1 MKLFSRR
8 KDQNKD
14 ETNQMSSSPEIRVAI
29 RHVTSPLGR
38 IMLRP
43 VVTEKSAHLASLG
56 KYVFEVAPGANRVL
70 VRQAVSEIYGM
81 RPKAVHIQNVRGE
94 EVRVG
99 RHIGKRK
106 SWKKAIVTLPKGQKI
121 DVYEGV

>member
-1 MKLFSRR
+1 MKLFSRQ
-8 KDQNKD
+8 KDQNGD
-14 ETNQMSSSPEIRVAI
+14 QAATSSSPEVRVAAL
-29 RHVTSPLGR
+29 HATSPLGR

-56 KYVFEVAPGANRVL
+56 KYVFEVASGANRVL